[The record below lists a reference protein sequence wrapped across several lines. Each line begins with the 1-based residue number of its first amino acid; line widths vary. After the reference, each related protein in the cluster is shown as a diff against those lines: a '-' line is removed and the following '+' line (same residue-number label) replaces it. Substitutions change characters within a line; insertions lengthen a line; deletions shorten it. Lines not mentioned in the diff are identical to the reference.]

1 MGICT
6 REYFRSFVYQLW
18 GHIFNIILTFR
29 SALYKGENV
38 SDSGSRGEHVH
49 YGIVFEKICFVI
61 EEK

>member
-38 SDSGSRGEHVH
+38 SAPVENMCIMGLFLKR
-49 YGIVFEKICFVI
+49 FVL
-61 EEK
+61 